1 MLKSSRIC
9 LGPDLLD
16 QMAPEDPKAVAS
28 RRDIKRINA
37 VMLQDA
43 VIRSAI
49 SRCGLVSP
57 RRVLDLGGG
66 DGTLTLKVARRMTPQ
81 WRGVE
86 LVVLDRVD
94 VVDSHTKREFG
105 KLGWHLKVVA
115 ADVFSFL
122 QDAEKHP
129 FDLILSNLFIHHFPS
144 DHLAKLLF
152 LVSSLTTGFVACEPR
167 RSPLTLAGGAM
178 LWAIGCSAVT
188 VRDSVTGAKAGFATR
203 EISDLWPDPQSW
215 ELSEYEKGV
224 FSHCFVAR
232 KRSSP

>member
-1 MLKSSRIC
+1 MSMLKSSRIC

-16 QMAPEDPKAVAS
+16 QMAPEDPKAVTS

-105 KLGWHLKVVA
+105 K
-115 ADVFSFL
+115 
-122 QDAEKHP
+122 
-129 FDLILSNLFIHHFPS
+129 
-144 DHLAKLLF
+144 
-152 LVSSLTTGFVACEPR
+152 
-167 RSPLTLAGGAM
+167 
-178 LWAIGCSAVT
+178 
-188 VRDSVTGAKAGFATR
+188 
-203 EISDLWPDPQSW
+203 
-215 ELSEYEKGV
+215 
-224 FSHCFVAR
+224 
-232 KRSSP
+232 